1 MSISTW
7 SQLSDDESILCEPQ
21 VAKKR
26 DVKAKEILSYL
37 LAIKTGDTR
46 AVGNVTL
53 REDKLKSRQRKV
65 VDDESRDES
74 SYGVECIL
82 TRTMHPDDD
91 SRGSTSS
98 TTTTSSSVLLD
109 LYQTES
115 RHSNISIRGIFP
127 SSTVDSQRGVYP
139 ASTSDSQRA
148 QDCILPPTRP
158 RQHKARVPYH
168 EEASSVV
175 AASVPLS
182 PVPDES
188 SVVSRWSNSSR
199 VKPLFDPHPD
209 MASVTSKS
217 TGSGNGTMD
226 AIYEAY
232 HHRPTEKKDVTQDDP
247 WKAAKRGDLKALE
260 KFHANNKKSG
270 GGVNWSA
277 EDQYQH
283 TPLYYA
289 CHSGALVDIKVV
301 SFLLQVTPNT
311 PSLLENCRTNAIN
324 KQVIQLLEGVKPKL
338 FQTPPSLPQ
347 LFKPIAAL
355 APWSSASRGV
365 GVGTTA
371 AAADRHSAG
380 PSEVVL
386 PVTRSEMES
395 IAGFSLSG
403 ILGSE
408 SKAVDDITASGV
420 GVDDVS
426 TRPIKGSKTAPW
438 LGAGTG
444 PQPPKVRNVSL
455 EVFGKKRKRSPGFLT
470 ASRYFLVC
478 GGGTLSRFFPSIR
491 RGGVELPKVML
502 PRTLKSKN
510 HP

>member
-1 MSISTW
+1 MSISAW

-21 VAKKR
+21 VAQKR

-82 TRTMHPDDD
+82 NRTMHPGDADQD
-91 SRGSTSS
+91 SRGGSS
-98 TTTTSSSVLLD
+98 SSTTTSSSVLD
-109 LYQTES
+109 LHRTES
-115 RHSNISIRGIFP
+115 RHSHISIRGIFP

-148 QDCILPPTRP
+148 QDCIVPPARA
-158 RQHKARVPYH
+158 RQHKARLPYH
-168 EEASSVV
+168 EEASLNETT
-175 AASVPLS
+175 SVPLS

-199 VKPLFDPHPD
+199 VEPLFDPNSD
-209 MASVTSKS
+209 MTSVSSKS
-217 TGSGNGTMD
+217 TRSATGTMN
-226 AIYEAY
+226 AIYEKY
-232 HHRPTEKKDVTQDDP
+232 YRPSGKKDVTQDDP
-247 WKAAKRGDLKALE
+247 WKAAKRGDLNALQ
-260 KFHANNKKSG
+260 KFHAKKGS

-277 EDQYQH
+277 EDQYH
-283 TPLYYA
+283 RTPLYYA

-324 KQVIQLLEGVKPKL
+324 KQVIQLLEAVKPKI

-347 LFKPIAAL
+347 IFKPIATL
-355 APWSSASRGV
+355 VPWSSASRGA
-365 GVGTTA
+365 GGGA
-371 AAADRHSAG
+371 AAVNRHSSV
-380 PSEVVL
+380 PSEVL

-408 SKAVDDITASGV
+408 SKAVDDIAVSG
-420 GVDDVS
+420 GVDDAS
-426 TRPIKGSKTAPW
+426 TRPIKGSKM
-438 LGAGTG
+438 G
-444 PQPPKVRNVSL
+444 PQSQKVRNIFVEFL
-455 EVFGKKRKRSPGFLT
+455 GRKEEGVLVF
-470 ASRYFLVC
+470 
-478 GGGTLSRFFPSIR
+478 
-491 RGGVELPKVML
+491 
-502 PRTLKSKN
+502 
-510 HP
+510 